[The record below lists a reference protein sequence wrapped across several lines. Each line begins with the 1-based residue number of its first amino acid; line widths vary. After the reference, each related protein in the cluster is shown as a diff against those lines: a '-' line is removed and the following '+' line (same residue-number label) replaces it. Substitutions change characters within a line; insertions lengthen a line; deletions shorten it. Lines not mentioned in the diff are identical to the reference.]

1 MKLHTSHEQIPV
13 YSLKADDSGN
23 KQFRIYNYKGD
34 FPDRSEVLVPHRKDY
49 YLLVFIRLGGGRQWI
64 DMNPYTLK
72 DDTIYLMAPNQ
83 VIVKEEMV
91 QLTST
96 GIAFTKDFLAVQENM
111 SLMMLP
117 IIKNPES
124 VHELMLKEKDI
135 VFVEDI
141 IAKITFEYQNPSEW
155 QHQMLG
161 AYLIV
166 LLTYLSRIYSEQLSE
181 NDISTDKTLLKNF
194 LTKVND
200 CFSELHEVSDYASL
214 LNISPGHLIESIKNQ
229 SGRPAI
235 KHIHDRLI
243 MESRRLLMHTD
254 SSIKEIAYNL
264 GFTDASYFN
273 RFFKRE
279 TGLTPV
285 EYRIDI
291 RRMSH

>member
-72 DDTIYLMAPNQ
+72 DNTIYFMAPNQ

-91 QLTST
+91 KLTST

-117 IIKNPES
+117 IIKNPET
-124 VHELMLKEKDI
+124 VHELMLKDKDI

-141 IAKITFEYQNPSEW
+141 IAKIALEYQDPSEW
-155 QHQMLG
+155 QHQMLS
-161 AYLIV
+161 AYLKV

-181 NDISTDKTLLKNF
+181 NDISADKTLLKNF

-214 LNISPGHLIESIKNQ
+214 LNISPGHLSESVKNQ

-279 TGLTPV
+279 TGVTPV

-291 RRMSH
+291 RRMSY

>member
-214 LNISPGHLIESIKNQ
+214 LNISLGHLSESIKNQ

>member
-72 DDTIYLMAPNQ
+72 DNTIYLMAPNQ

-214 LNISPGHLIESIKNQ
+214 LNISPGHLSESIKNQ

>member
-214 LNISPGHLIESIKNQ
+214 LNISPGHLSESIKNQ

>member
-72 DDTIYLMAPNQ
+72 DNTIYLMAPNQ

-141 IAKITFEYQNPSEW
+141 IAKIALEYQDPSEW
-155 QHQMLG
+155 QHQMLS
-161 AYLIV
+161 AYLKV

-181 NDISTDKTLLKNF
+181 NDISADKTLLKNF

-214 LNISPGHLIESIKNQ
+214 LNISPGHLSESIKNQ

>member
-13 YSLKADDSGN
+13 YSLKADESGS
-23 KQFRIYNYKGD
+23 KQFRIYNYNGD

-49 YLLVFIRLGGGRQWI
+49 YLLVFIRIGGGRQWI
-64 DMNPYTLK
+64 DMNRYTLK
-72 DDTIYLMAPNQ
+72 DNTIYFMAPNQ

-96 GIAFTKDFLAVQENM
+96 GIAFTKDFLAVQENI

-124 VHELMLKEKDI
+124 VHELILKEKDI

-141 IAKITFEYQNPSEW
+141 IAKISFEYQNPSEW

-166 LLTYLSRIYSEQLSE
+166 LLTYLSRIYSEQLRE
-181 NDISTDKTLLKNF
+181 NDISADKTLLKNF

-200 CFSELHEVSDYASL
+200 CFSELHEVNDYASL
-214 LNISPGHLIESIKNQ
+214 LNISPGHLSESVKNQ

-243 MESRRLLMHTD
+243 MELRRLLMHTD

-279 TGLTPV
+279 TGATPV

>member
-1 MKLHTSHEQIPV
+1 
-13 YSLKADDSGN
+13 
-23 KQFRIYNYKGD
+23 
-34 FPDRSEVLVPHRKDY
+34 
-49 YLLVFIRLGGGRQWI
+49 
-64 DMNPYTLK
+64 MNPYTLK

-181 NDISTDKTLLKNF
+181 NDISTDKTLLKNI

-214 LNISPGHLIESIKNQ
+214 LNISPGHLSESIKNQ

-279 TGLTPV
+279 TGLKPV